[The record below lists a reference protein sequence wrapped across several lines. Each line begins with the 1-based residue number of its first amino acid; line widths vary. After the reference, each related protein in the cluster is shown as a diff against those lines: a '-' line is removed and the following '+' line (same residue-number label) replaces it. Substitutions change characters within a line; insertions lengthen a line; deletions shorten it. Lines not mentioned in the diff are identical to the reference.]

1 MKVKKVEWE
10 LLDVARS
17 EEHETIVVYYYE
29 VGSSD
34 AAEIEQIAKGHRRL
48 WARTRRALS
57 DL

>member
-1 MKVKKVEWE
+1 MKKIEWE

-34 AAEIEQIAKGHRRL
+34 AAEIEQIAKGHRI
-48 WARTRRALS
+48 
-57 DL
+57 